1 MNRFV
6 LRLCTSLL
14 LLGAIPAQ
22 AAVVTYTASLTGA
35 AEAPPNDSSATGTAT
50 LKIDEVANTMMLSF
64 DWAGLIGTTTMA
76 HLHCCTALPNEG
88 TAPPASM
95 LPSFPDFPVGVNAGN
110 YARSFG
116 LLDVATYNPA
126 FIAANGGTVEGA
138 RAAFLAGLGSERS
151 YLNIHT
157 TRFPGGE
164 IRGFL
169 TAVPEPGSIALL
181 AFGAAGLGLARRRR
195 SSAG

>member
-22 AAVVTYTASLTGA
+22 AAIVTYTASLTGS
-35 AEAPPNDSSATGTAT
+35 AEAPPNDSGATGAAT
-50 LKIDEVANTMMLSF
+50 LKVDDVANTMLLSF
-64 DWAGLIGTTTMA
+64 DWAGLIGTTTAA
-76 HLHCCTALPNEG
+76 HIHCCTAVPESG
-88 TAPPASM
+88 TAPVVTM
-95 LPSFPDFPVGVNAGN
+95 LPTFLAFPVGVTSGS
-110 YARSFG
+110 YSRSFG
-116 LLDVATYNPA
+116 LLDVATYNPG
-126 FIAANGGTVEGA
+126 FINANGGTVEGA
-138 RAAFLAGLGSERS
+138 RAAFLAGLDSERS

-169 TAVPEPGSIALL
+169 TAVPEPGSLALL
-181 AFGAAGLGLARRRR
+181 AFGAAGLGLVRRRR
-195 SSAG
+195 SGAG

>member
-35 AEAPPNDSSATGTAT
+35 AEAPPNASSATGSAT
-50 LKIDEVANTMMLSF
+50 LKIDDVANTMMLSF
-64 DWAGLIGTTTMA
+64 DWAGLTGTTTLA

-88 TAPPASM
+88 TAPPATM
-95 LPSFPDFPVGVNAGN
+95 LPSFPDFPVGVNAGS

-116 LLDVATYNPA
+116 LLDVATYNA
-126 FIAANGGTVEGA
+126 GFIAANGGTVEGA
-138 RAAFLAGLGSERS
+138 RAAFLAGLDAERS

-181 AFGAAGLGLARRRR
+181 AFGAAGLALVRRRR
-195 SSAG
+195 LGAG